1 LPEYNYFGQPQCLGT
16 LDKRKKIF
24 LKANSQTQIPNRATS
39 VITAFI
45 YRSVAIEIRIG
56 NYICYLCGIH
66 KHNIMAVNQYSF
78 RDLAL
83 EMVRVTELGAISAS
97 FFAGKGDKNG
107 GDKAAVDAIRYYLN
121 TINIDGTIVIGEG
134 EKDEAPMLYNGE
146 KVGTGNGPKVD
157 IAIDPVE
164 GTTLL
169 ANGMP
174 NSIATIALAEE
185 GTMLK
190 PGSSFYMQKIVV
202 QERAKDAIDITKSPT
217 ENLIQIAEC
226 LNKNVNEL
234 TVFVLDRSRH
244 DDLIQELRTLG
255 VRILLNAHGDV
266 SGAVAASLPD
276 TEVDVLMGIGG
287 TPEAIIAAA
296 AVKSVNGGMQCRW
309 APQSDYERDRMLLE
323 GTDLQQV
330 LSLDDLIS
338 CDNTFF
344 AATGITSST
353 FLRGVQFKANRI
365 ATTQSI
371 VMRSRS
377 GTIRYIDGIHN
388 LNKKLSGQAP
398 QLF

>member
-1 LPEYNYFGQPQCLGT
+1 
-16 LDKRKKIF
+16 
-24 LKANSQTQIPNRATS
+24 
-39 VITAFI
+39 
-45 YRSVAIEIRIG
+45 
-56 NYICYLCGIH
+56 
-66 KHNIMAVNQYSF
+66 
-78 RDLAL
+78 
-83 EMVRVTELGAISAS
+83 
-97 FFAGKGDKNG
+97 
-107 GDKAAVDAIRYYLN
+107 VDAIRYYLN

-323 GTDLQQV
+323 GTSLQQV